1 MKRTTRIWLLAALV
15 ALVLV
20 ASVSAAG
27 LPTEKGLVYLPLPV
41 DVGEKWQPEGVEV
54 YARLHDRSGA
64 YLLAGADKTT
74 QAALS
79 RSGTPYRLLDTAI
92 EEGETYFLVAPGNG
106 RTQPDWS
113 AYGRVLLYDGYQY
126 LLQTT
131 PAQAE
136 QLSTLGA
143 HIAHLSLLPQRLPD
157 TPTVIPPNVDADPII
172 QAMLPEI
179 TIDRVWLTNGS
190 LSGEWPVTVGG
201 QSYTIATRHTYSGTP
216 IQKATQYAGERFTQ
230 LGLDVEYHVWN
241 GSTYPNVI
249 ATLPGQTHPEQIVII
264 CAHLDDMPSGPLAP
278 GADDNASGSSAVLI
292 AAEILSRYQWD
303 VTLRFAL
310 WTGEEQGL
318 YGSAAYAQ
326 RSYNANEQI
335 IGVLNMDMIAYDAIG
350 APILDLHARSA
361 LPDSVNLAYLF
372 ADVVGEYNLNLQPD
386 VLINN
391 WLGNYSDNKS
401 FWDRNYTAI
410 LVIEDYDD
418 FTPYYHTVNDRLS
431 TLNLTYF
438 MNMTRASVA
447 TFAHLA
453 GTPWWGTVEGQVT
466 TADSTPIPQAHLL
479 FQSAQHTRSYTTGE
493 NGRYNAPLPAG
504 LYTLTV
510 TVAGYDPVVISGI
523 QVNDDATI
531 TQNVVLG
538 EPPLGGVHG
547 FVTDVVTQEPIAGAE
562 ITLSQGITTT
572 YSTQTDASGYYTLT
586 LPVGVYDLAAT
597 AVGYHAAT
605 LENVQIAA
613 GDVLTEDVA
622 LEALVYYGAIHGQVS
637 DAVTQDPIAD
647 AEIGFWQGMTVTHSV
662 PTDASGAYMATL
674 PVGTYELRATAVG
687 YHPLTLSQVQIVY
700 GAPLTQDIEL
710 EALLYQGTLNG
721 TISDAL
727 TANPIANATITLWQT
742 ITPTAVIMTDLSG
755 YFTITLPAGVYTMT
769 VMAESYHAQT
779 LTVTIPINSIAV
791 QDVAL
796 EPVRYFLFLPLISE
810 SAAEQPAILPT
821 RHIRHAP

>member
-1 MKRTTRIWLLAALV
+1 MKDTMRIWLLTALV
-15 ALVLV
+15 ALILV

-27 LPTEKGLVYLPLPV
+27 LPAEKGLVYLPLPAGV
-41 DVGEKWQPEGVEV
+41 ADNWQPEGVEV
-54 YARLHDRSGA
+54 YARLHGRSGA
-64 YLLAGADKTT
+64 YLLAGATKEA
-74 QAALS
+74 QATLS
-79 RSGTPYRLLDTAI
+79 RSGISYRLLDSAI
-92 EEGETYFLVAPGNG
+92 AEGETYFWVAPGNG
-106 RTQPDWS
+106 RAAPDWS

-131 PAQAE
+131 PQQAE
-136 QLSTLGA
+136 QLGILGA
-143 HIAHLSLLPQRLPD
+143 HIAHLFLLPQQVPD
-157 TPTVIPPNVDADPII
+157 TPSVIPPNVDADPII

-179 TIDRVWLTNGS
+179 TTNRVSLYDGS
-190 LSGEWPVTVGG
+190 LSGEWPVTIGG
-201 QSYTIATRHTYSGTP
+201 QPYTIASRYTYSGTP
-216 IQKATQYAGERFTQ
+216 IQKATQYAGERFAQ
-230 LGLDVEYHVWN
+230 LGLDVEYHVWG

-264 CAHLDDMPSGPLAP
+264 CAHLDSVPSGALAP
-278 GADDNASGSSAVLI
+278 GADDNASGSTGVLI

-318 YGSAAYAQ
+318 YGSAAYAL
-326 RSYNANEQI
+326 RSFNANEQI

-350 APILDLHARSA
+350 APILDLHAKST
-361 LPDSVNLAYLF
+361 LPDSVNLANLF
-372 ADVVGEYNLNLQPD
+372 ADVVGEYGLALQPQ
-386 VLINN
+386 VFINN

-401 FWDRNYTAI
+401 FWDRGYTAI

-418 FTPYYHTVNDRLS
+418 FTPYYHTINDRLN

-453 GTPWWGTVEGQVT
+453 GTPWWGTVQGQVT
-466 TADSTPIPQAHLL
+466 MANGTPVPQAHLL
-479 FQSAQHTRSYTTGE
+479 FQSAQHTRSYMTGD

-531 TQNVVLG
+531 TQDVVLG
-538 EPPLGGVHG
+538 ELPLGGVQG

-562 ITLSQGITTT
+562 ITLSQGMTTT

-586 LPVGVYDLAAT
+586 LPAGGYDLTAT
-597 AVGYHAAT
+597 AVGYYPTT
-605 LENVQIAA
+605 LANVQITP
-613 GDVLTEDVA
+613 GVVLTQNLA
-622 LEALVYYGAIHGQVS
+622 LEALVYYGVIHGMVS
-637 DAVTQDPIAD
+637 DAITQAPIAG

-662 PTDASGAYMATL
+662 QTDANGAYTATL
-674 PVGTYELRATAVG
+674 PVGTYELQATAVG
-687 YHPLTLSQVQIVY
+687 YYPSTLNAIEITY
-700 GAPLTQDIEL
+700 GEPITQDITL

-721 TISDAL
+721 TITDAL
-727 TANPIANATITLWQT
+727 TAAPIAHATITFWQA
-742 ITPTAVIMTDLSG
+742 ITPTAVISSSLSG
-755 YFTITLPAGVYTMT
+755 SYTIALPAGVYTMT
-769 VMAESYHAQT
+769 VTAVSYHTQT
-779 LTVTIPINSIAV
+779 LTVTIPINGIAE

-796 EPVRYFLFLPLISE
+796 EPIRYPIYLPLISNNPI
-810 SAAEQPAILPT
+810 EQPSTTFPRT
-821 RHIRHAP
+821 QR